1 MFDSQLAPGA
11 PSIGRL
17 ARPKLRRLA
26 LALLFSLTLLPVAT
40 AQVGTEWF
48 VVDSSDDRVIHLA
61 DIDGD
66 GTVGLT
72 GHLAGFDG
80 DFLRADLARDAFD
93 THAFCSLGWVM

>member
-72 GHLAGFDG
+72 DLLVVLANW
-80 DFLRADLARDAFD
+80 
-93 THAFCSLGWVM
+93 TS